1 MNDNNV
7 KLSMKGVK
15 VGGLNIDDI
24 CIEAKSVD
32 IINTIKSVIDELI
45 NHNQESVEDAIKSM
59 DNRAIILSGDPLRE
73 SKVEI
78 YNKTRSYTDVQVM
91 RFMGNYFRGYKL
103 KIMTV
108 YPWNV
113 TESVMRLLSQMQ
125 YSISSYVN
133 DNKIES
139 ITITRNGRALF
150 IGKESCFIVSIKNNE
165 EVVDRTTDYAQY
177 TTEFD
182 TTSKNENLAL
192 KVEF

>member
-1 MNDNNV
+1 M
-7 KLSMKGVK
+7 
-15 VGGLNIDDI
+15 
-24 CIEAKSVD
+24 
-32 IINTIKSVIDELI
+32 

-59 DNRAIILSGDPLRE
+59 DNRAIIISGNPPRE

-78 YNKTRSYTDVQVM
+78 YNKVRPYTDVQVM
-91 RFMGNYFRGYKL
+91 RFMEDYFRGYNL

-108 YPWNV
+108 FPWNV